1 MSEAKAIK
9 KEPLIRIAKRA
20 ERSNREKL
28 VLRLLSVLLA
38 ICAGGIFIL
47 ILGKNPF
54 LYYSKMA
61 AGASKC
67 PHRPLRPFS
76 AALSA

>member
-47 ILGKNPF
+47 ILGKIRSF
-54 LYYSKMA
+54 TTAKW
-61 AGASKC
+61 
-67 PHRPLRPFS
+67 LREH
-76 AALSA
+76 L